1 MKQSKKDIISKA
13 RLKAYE
19 LIGYVQLNSLVHNGI
34 LEINSETQLENN
46 IIDLPLSLLD
56 RTLLEET
63 EKLNDLINQISLEQE
78 E

>member
-1 MKQSKKDIISKA
+1 MKQSKKELISKA

-34 LEINSETQLENN
+34 IEINSETQLENN
-46 IIDLPLSLLD
+46 TIDLPLFLLN
-56 RTLLEET
+56 RTLLEEA
-63 EKLNDLINQISLEQE
+63 EKLNDLINEISLME